1 MLGRGAGQRDPPLG
15 KIIKTLAAGVGLA
28 SETYQHQK
36 EKKQLKQQA
45 NSEQRGLEEPQSSS
59 VVEASQ
65 EEKAWQLDE
74 LQDELAQQ
82 DIVSGSNSDAAA
94 PSDISAL
101 ADNFI
106 QTHRPPHQP
115 PPYSDVDRP
124 ARLDLPVIITQRRP
138 KDRARGFIR
147 AYAPLLQNVDI
158 DQQSFLDFIDSLNK
172 SVQPSPWI
180 QAINL
185 ASFAAQHVPE
195 PVTLAVSVA
204 CKMVADAASTVHSRY
219 KTNSFLD
226 KVNDE
231 YFKSKGL
238 IALLVTWKPN
248 DSSMVTDF
256 GSGMGS
262 TISKVSSPGREGT
275 SGKWKHR
282 MQSSSG
288 ASSFEFPETAPLVF
302 PALDELTN
310 STSNNNNN
318 TSDDPAKEA
327 KKQSALKRGG
337 AFLADYQDRRAVAE
351 WAGKNPDSK
360 VANAMP
366 PPEFRSRYS
375 DPNHPASSG
384 DLLAFV
390 SGGKV
395 SGSSLRP
402 SRGLDRGRGRGR
414 GSMLDSAVRGGRRD
428 QMEMLRATRGQAGV
442 VGGVVHGVK
451 GLLQKV
457 SFLFFSRI
465 EDVFVLHSSCADG
478 DNKQCESM
486 LTAFSISQDILYLLV
501 VNRPSEH
508 EIEEAVALVYGN
520 EQVPSRAQQ

>member
-1 MLGRGAGQRDPPLG
+1 MLGRGAGQRDAPLS
-15 KIIKTLAAGVGLA
+15 KIVKTLATGVGLA

-36 EKKQLKQQA
+36 EKKQLKRQA
-45 NSEQRGLEEPQSSS
+45 SNEQRGLGEAQSSS
-59 VVEASQ
+59 VAEATQ
-65 EEKAWQLDE
+65 EEQAWQLDE
-74 LQDELAQQ
+74 LQDELAKE
-82 DIVSGSNSDAAA
+82 DVVSGSSNDAAA

-106 QTHRPPHQP
+106 QTHQRPAQS
-115 PPYSDVDRP
+115 PPYSDLDRP
-124 ARLDLPVIITQRRP
+124 ARLKLPVIITQRRP

-147 AYAPLLQNVDI
+147 AYAPLLQDVGI
-158 DQQSFLDFIDSLNK
+158 DQPSFLDFVDSLNK
-172 SVQPSPWI
+172 SIQPSPWI

-195 PVTLAVSVA
+195 PVTIAVSIA

-226 KVNDE
+226 RINDE

-248 DSSMVTDF
+248 DASMVTDF

-262 TISKVSSPGREGT
+262 TISQVASPSGRESS
-275 SGKWKHR
+275 SGRWKHR

-310 STSNNNNN
+310 K
-318 TSDDPAKEA
+318 TSDDPAQEA

-337 AFLADYQDRRAVAE
+337 AFLADYQDRRAVAT
-351 WAGKNPDSK
+351 WAGQHPDSR
-360 VANAMP
+360 VAHAAP
-366 PPEFRSRYS
+366 PPAFRSRYA

-390 SGGKV
+390 TGGKV
-395 SGSSLRP
+395 SGDTLRP
-402 SRGLDRGRGRGR
+402 SPRDRGHGRGP
-414 GSMLDSAVRGGRRD
+414 SMFDLVVRGAGGRQD
-428 QMEMLRATRGQAGV
+428 VLEMLRATRGQRGV
-442 VGGVVHGVK
+442 VDGVVHGVK

-457 SFLFFSRI
+457 SFVFSSPFPCHRPANRFYFYFQRRI
-465 EDVFVLHSSCADG
+465 SCT
-478 DNKQCESM
+478 S
-486 LTAFSISQDILYLLV
+486 
-501 VNRPSEH
+501 
-508 EIEEAVALVYGN
+508 
-520 EQVPSRAQQ
+520 